1 MDFPN
6 WRSRKFLV
14 ICTVAV
20 IIVLTLLWMSHRKPF
35 EYSNN
40 DERKLPFRTVKGYQ
54 SPAPRLHPVTERVNS
69 ETRPVQ
75 TVPRVFPTLS
85 TLQVQADVKA
95 RVDDRNG
102 GGKDQSA
109 SKLPGAQL
117 NPDEL
122 PAKLGADD
130 LPAKLDA
137 GELPA
142 KPGADE
148 LPANL
153 PRELPAGELPRYG
166 PKSSFRQRFDKLPG
180 LPRRAQKGGTKSET
194 QTGTRGLAGRM
205 SNRNGGYKD
214 TSELSGA
221 NFHADNDNVSPFLR
235 DRSQQEKSLPME
247 AQPNEA
253 ISQTRV
259 PPITNVPT
267 ERLTS
272 PTTTVPTTPTTVTTA
287 PATPP
292 PVSLRLPS
300 GHLVTPESLS
310 LPESSSD
317 VFVTM
322 KTAGAHGES
331 RLSLAFI
338 TWMQTI
344 DPKNVRIITDT
355 ASGKWFSAAKTRGI
369 GVIETDCPR
378 GHGQT
383 DLCCKSGTE
392 FEQYYLARDRG
403 ENYKWFCHIDDD
415 VYVNI
420 PNLVKK
426 LHSYNPSD
434 KRYVGY
440 WLTNLWGSGR
450 MTNGN
455 YDNFP
460 HVRRGYYYGDGPCY
474 CMSAP
479 LMDAGEKY
487 YRGKDAFVSACN
499 KANLPDDDTV
509 GLINDAVLD
518 VPLTHVQEFNN
529 ERTPGPVPPGAYKDQ
544 ISFGYSIHWNVRIN
558 VPNGRFGRSDDPSG
572 MLSYHCLLYPQTSWC
587 TK

>member
-14 ICTVAV
+14 FCTVAV

-40 DERKLPFRTVKGYQ
+40 EEHKLPFRTVKGYQ
-54 SPAPRLHPVTERVNS
+54 TPAPRLHPVTERVNS

-95 RVDDRNG
+95 RMDDRNG
-102 GGKDQSA
+102 GGKDQGA

-122 PAKLGADD
+122 PAKPGADE
-130 LPAKLDA
+130 LPAKLD
-137 GELPA
+137 
-142 KPGADE
+142 ADE

-166 PKSSFRQRFDKLPG
+166 PKLSFLQRSGKLPG
-180 LPRRAQKGGTKSET
+180 LPRRAQKGRTKSET
-194 QTGTRGLAGRM
+194 QAGTRGLPGRM
-205 SNRNGGYKD
+205 GNRIGGYKD
-214 TSELSGA
+214 TSELPGA

-235 DRSQQEKSLPME
+235 DKSQQEKSLPME

-253 ISQTRV
+253 ISRTRV
-259 PPITNVPT
+259 PPITKVPT

-272 PTTTVPTTPTTVTTA
+272 PTTTVPTTPTTVTTT

-300 GHLVTPESLS
+300 GHMVTPESLS

-344 DPKNVRIITDT
+344 DPKNV
-355 ASGKWFSAAKTRGI
+355 
-369 GVIETDCPR
+369 
-378 GHGQT
+378 
-383 DLCCKSGTE
+383 
-392 FEQYYLARDRG
+392 
-403 ENYKWFCHIDDD
+403 
-415 VYVNI
+415 
-420 PNLVKK
+420 
-426 LHSYNPSD
+426 SYNLGG
-434 KRYVGY
+434 K
-440 WLTNLWGSGR
+440 TNLILSELY
-450 MTNGN
+450 TCT
-455 YDNFP
+455 Y
-460 HVRRGYYYGDGPCY
+460 VRQTPELKITKNTTWAWQGQ
-474 CMSAP
+474 
-479 LMDAGEKY
+479 K
-487 YRGKDAFVSACN
+487 FVC
-499 KANLPDDDTV
+499 
-509 GLINDAVLD
+509 
-518 VPLTHVQEFNN
+518 F
-529 ERTPGPVPPGAYKDQ
+529 
-544 ISFGYSIHWNVRIN
+544 F
-558 VPNGRFGRSDDPSG
+558 
-572 MLSYHCLLYPQTSWC
+572 LSCQLCIQPAWPAT
-587 TK
+587 

>member
-14 ICTVAV
+14 FCTVAV

-40 DERKLPFRTVKGYQ
+40 EEHKLPFRTVKGYQ
-54 SPAPRLHPVTERVNS
+54 TPAPRLHPVTERVNS

-95 RVDDRNG
+95 RMDDRNG
-102 GGKDQSA
+102 GGKDQGA

-122 PAKLGADD
+122 PAKLGADE
-130 LPAKLDA
+130 LPAKLNADELPA
-137 GELPA
+137 KLGADELPA
-142 KPGADE
+142 KPGADELPAKPGADELPAKPGADELPAKLDADE

-166 PKSSFRQRFDKLPG
+166 PKLSFLQRSGKLPG
-180 LPRRAQKGGTKSET
+180 LPRRAQKGRTKSET
-194 QTGTRGLAGRM
+194 QAGTRGLPGRM
-205 SNRNGGYKD
+205 GNRIGGYKD
-214 TSELSGA
+214 TSELPGA

-235 DRSQQEKSLPME
+235 DKSQQEKSLPME

-253 ISQTRV
+253 ISRTRV
-259 PPITNVPT
+259 PPITKVPT

-272 PTTTVPTTPTTVTTA
+272 PTTTVPTTPTTVTTT

-300 GHLVTPESLS
+300 GHMVTPESLS

-344 DPKNVRIITDT
+344 DPKNV
-355 ASGKWFSAAKTRGI
+355 
-369 GVIETDCPR
+369 
-378 GHGQT
+378 
-383 DLCCKSGTE
+383 
-392 FEQYYLARDRG
+392 
-403 ENYKWFCHIDDD
+403 
-415 VYVNI
+415 
-420 PNLVKK
+420 
-426 LHSYNPSD
+426 SYNLGG
-434 KRYVGY
+434 K
-440 WLTNLWGSGR
+440 TNLILSELY
-450 MTNGN
+450 TCT
-455 YDNFP
+455 Y
-460 HVRRGYYYGDGPCY
+460 VRQTPELKITKNTTWAWQGQ
-474 CMSAP
+474 
-479 LMDAGEKY
+479 K
-487 YRGKDAFVSACN
+487 FVC
-499 KANLPDDDTV
+499 
-509 GLINDAVLD
+509 
-518 VPLTHVQEFNN
+518 F
-529 ERTPGPVPPGAYKDQ
+529 
-544 ISFGYSIHWNVRIN
+544 F
-558 VPNGRFGRSDDPSG
+558 
-572 MLSYHCLLYPQTSWC
+572 LSCQLCIQPAWPAT
-587 TK
+587 

>member
-35 EYSNN
+35 EYSSN

-54 SPAPRLHPVTERVNS
+54 TPAPRLHPVTERVNS
-69 ETRPVQ
+69 ETQPVQ

-95 RVDDRNG
+95 KMDDRNG
-102 GGKDQSA
+102 GGKDQGA

-122 PAKLGADD
+122 PAKLGADELPAKSGAD
-130 LPAKLDA
+130 ELPAKLGADELPA
-137 GELPA
+137 KPGADELPAKLGADELPA

-180 LPRRAQKGGTKSET
+180 LPRRAQGGGTKSET
-194 QTGTRGLAGRM
+194 QTGTRDFVGRM
-205 SNRNGGYKD
+205 GNRNGGYKD

-221 NFHADNDNVSPFLR
+221 NFHTDNGNVSPFLR
-235 DRSQQEKSLPME
+235 DRSQQEISLPME

-253 ISQTRV
+253 ISRTRV

-344 DPKNVRIITDT
+344 DPKNV
-355 ASGKWFSAAKTRGI
+355 
-369 GVIETDCPR
+369 
-378 GHGQT
+378 
-383 DLCCKSGTE
+383 
-392 FEQYYLARDRG
+392 
-403 ENYKWFCHIDDD
+403 
-415 VYVNI
+415 
-420 PNLVKK
+420 
-426 LHSYNPSD
+426 SYNLRG
-434 KRYVGY
+434 K
-440 WLTNLWGSGR
+440 TNLILSGLYTCTYVR
-450 MTNGN
+450 QTPELKVTKNTTWAWQGQKQN
-455 YDNFP
+455 Y
-460 HVRRGYYYGDGPCY
+460 
-474 CMSAP
+474 
-479 LMDAGEKY
+479 
-487 YRGKDAFVSACN
+487 
-499 KANLPDDDTV
+499 
-509 GLINDAVLD
+509 
-518 VPLTHVQEFNN
+518 
-529 ERTPGPVPPGAYKDQ
+529 
-544 ISFGYSIHWNVRIN
+544 
-558 VPNGRFGRSDDPSG
+558 
-572 MLSYHCLLYPQTSWC
+572 
-587 TK
+587 

>member
-14 ICTVAV
+14 FCTVAV

-54 SPAPRLHPVTERVNS
+54 TPAPRLHPVTERVNS
-69 ETRPVQ
+69 ETQPVQ

-85 TLQVQADVKA
+85 TLQVQADIKA
-95 RVDDRNG
+95 KMDDRNG
-102 GGKDQSA
+102 GGKDQGA

-122 PAKLGADD
+122 PSKPGADE
-130 LPAKLDA
+130 LPAILGA

-148 LPANL
+148 LPAKPGADELPAKLDADELPAKLDADELPAKLGADELPANL
-153 PRELPAGELPRYG
+153 PRKLPANLPRYG
-166 PKSSFRQRFDKLPG
+166 PKSSFLQRSDRLPG

-194 QTGTRGLAGRM
+194 QTGTRGLTGRM
-205 SNRNGGYKD
+205 SNRNGGYKH

-253 ISQTRV
+253 ISRTRV

-272 PTTTVPTTPTTVTTA
+272 PTTTAPTTPTTVTTA

-331 RLSLAFI
+331 RLSLTFI

-344 DPKNVRIITDT
+344 DPKNV
-355 ASGKWFSAAKTRGI
+355 
-369 GVIETDCPR
+369 
-378 GHGQT
+378 
-383 DLCCKSGTE
+383 
-392 FEQYYLARDRG
+392 
-403 ENYKWFCHIDDD
+403 
-415 VYVNI
+415 
-420 PNLVKK
+420 
-426 LHSYNPSD
+426 SYNL
-434 KRYVGY
+434 G
-440 WLTNLWGSGR
+440 
-450 MTNGN
+450 
-455 YDNFP
+455 
-460 HVRRGYYYGDGPCY
+460 
-474 CMSAP
+474 
-479 LMDAGEKY
+479 
-487 YRGKDAFVSACN
+487 GK
-499 KANLPDDDTV
+499 PT
-509 GLINDAVLD
+509 
-518 VPLTHVQEFNN
+518 
-529 ERTPGPVPPGAYKDQ
+529 
-544 ISFGYSIHWNVRIN
+544 
-558 VPNGRFGRSDDPSG
+558 
-572 MLSYHCLLYPQTSWC
+572 
-587 TK
+587 